1 MDFFEAQ
8 AHAKKRTNRLVVLF
22 ALAVIG
28 TIAAEYFAAIFLFS
42 AVQDRAHRH
51 HGYYD
56 NSNYETDATPAFS
69 LWQPNVFSGVAL
81 GTLVIVGCASLY
93 KWSQMR
99 GGGAVV
105 AESVG
110 GRRIE
115 PNSTDLA
122 ERRLLDVVEEMAIAS
137 GVPMP
142 AVYVLDDEPAINAFA
157 AGLTT
162 ADAVVTVTRGTL
174 DKLTRDELQGVI
186 GHEFSHILNGDMR
199 LNLKLAAILFGIL
212 VIGLAGRGILWSLRN
227 VRVRD
232 KNGTG
237 GIALI
242 VVIGLALMIIGYI
255 GYFFGRLIQAAVSRE
270 REFLADASSI
280 QFTRNPAGIGGAL
293 KKIGGYALGSSLD
306 THRAAEIGHF
316 FFAQAFTSSFTTIW
330 DTHPPLDQR
339 IRAIDSQWDGKFF
352 VPPEKVDIVHTP
364 FPRRLPAA
372 PVTSAS
378 SPPVLRSLGVGGSP
392 FAFRLIG
399 AAAAVASIGTLT
411 ADAITGAQNLLDG
424 LPPPLLAAARDPQQ
438 APALI
443 YGLLLN
449 ADATVCDQQRSIVA
463 TRAGADTIHMLDELA
478 PAIAKVDLEHK
489 LPLVQLASPALR
501 QLPPTALAPFFDTL
515 DQLIHVHGQVDTF
528 EFALQKILRRNLA
541 LGQQPSMGQQ
551 IFSFEAMAGEIN
563 VVLSALAHASSDD
576 EQAAT
581 AAFAAGATQLKMLE
595 GKLSLLATGACA
607 AEQLDAAL
615 DHLAMAALPIK
626 QRLVTA
632 AAHVVSADGVILI
645 GEAELLRAIS
655 ASLDVPMPPLSK
667 G

>member
-22 ALAVIG
+22 AFAVLG
-28 TIAAEYFAAIFLFS
+28 TIVVGYFATIFFIHE
-42 AVQDRAHRH
+42 AHGRVSH
-51 HGYYD
+51 HRGYYD
-56 NSNYETDATPAFS
+56 PSSDYDNAPSPELS
-69 LWQPNVFSGVAL
+69 LWQPDIFTGVTL
-81 GTLVIVGCASLY
+81 CTLVVVGCASLY
-93 KWSQMR
+93 KWNLFHQ
-99 GGGAVV
+99 GGSVV

-115 PNSTDLA
+115 PSSTDLA

-142 AVYVLDDEPAINAFA
+142 AVYVLDDEQAINAFA

-199 LNLKLAAILFGIL
+199 LNLKLAAIVFGIL
-212 VIGLAGRGILWSLRN
+212 VIGLCGRGILWSLRN
-227 VRVRD
+227 VRMRG
-232 KNGTG
+232 KGGG
-237 GIALI
+237 GIAAIAL
-242 VVIGLALMIIGYI
+242 IGLALMIIGYI
-255 GYFFGRLIQAAVSRE
+255 GYFFGRLIQAAVSRQ

-293 KKIGGYALGSSLD
+293 KKIGGYALGSSLE

-316 FFAQAFTSSFTTIW
+316 FFAQAFTSSFTGIW

-364 FPRRLPAA
+364 FPQKSP
-372 PVTSAS
+372 PVPPTSAS
-378 SPPVLRSLGVGGSP
+378 RPLP
-392 FAFRLIG
+392 FAFRPTG

-411 ADAITGAQNLLDG
+411 AAAITGAQDLLAG
-424 LPPPLLAAARDPQQ
+424 LPPRLLVAARDPQQ

-449 ADATVCDQQRSIVA
+449 ADATVRDQQHRIVA
-463 TRAGADTIHMLDELA
+463 ARAGADTIHVLDELA
-478 PAIAKVDLEHK
+478 PAITKVDLEHK

-515 DQLIHVHGQVDTF
+515 DQLIHIHGQVDTF

-541 LGQQPSMGQQ
+541 LGQQPTGMGQQ
-551 IFSFEAMAGEIN
+551 IFSFDALAGEIN
-563 VVLSALAHASSDD
+563 AVLSALAHASSDD
-576 EQAAT
+576 AQAAA

-595 GKLSLLATGACA
+595 GRLSLLAPDACDA
-607 AEQLDAAL
+607 KHLDAAL
-615 DHLAMAALPIK
+615 DRLALAALPIK

-655 ASLDVPMPPLSK
+655 AALDVPMPPLSK
-667 G
+667 V

>member
-22 ALAVIG
+22 VFAVLG
-28 TIAAEYFAAIFLFS
+28 TIAAEYFAAIFLIS
-42 AVQDRAHRH
+42 AAQNRTSYHRD
-51 HGYYD
+51 YYYNSSDSD
-56 NSNYETDATPAFS
+56 NESTPALS
-69 LWQPNVFSGVAL
+69 LWQPNVFAGVAL
-81 GTLVIVGCASLY
+81 GTLVVVGCASLY

-162 ADAVVTVTRGTL
+162 ADAIVTVTRGTL

-212 VIGLAGRGILWSLRN
+212 VIGLAGRGIIWSLRN
-227 VRVRD
+227 VRTRG
-232 KNGTG
+232 KGGG
-237 GIALI
+237 GIAA
-242 VVIGLALMIIGYI
+242 VFAIGLVLMIIGYI

-330 DTHPPLDQR
+330 ATHPPLEER

-364 FPRRLPAA
+364 FPRKAPPAPTA
-372 PVTSAS
+372 PLQPFQFSPHNPQSA
-378 SPPVLRSLGVGGSP
+378 
-392 FAFRLIG
+392 I
-399 AAAAVASIGTLT
+399 ASIGTLT
-411 ADAITGAQNLLDG
+411 AAAITGAQNLLDG
-424 LPPPLLAAARDPQQ
+424 LPPSLLTAARDPQQ

-449 ADATVCDQQRSIVA
+449 ADATVRDQQRSIVA
-463 TRAGADTIHMLDELA
+463 TRAGADTIHLLDELA

-501 QLPPTALAPFFDTL
+501 QLPPTALTPFFDTL

-541 LGQQPSMGQQ
+541 LGQQPTGMGQQ

-595 GKLSLLATGACA
+595 GKLLFLAPGACA
-607 AEQLDAAL
+607 AEHLDAAL
-615 DHLAMAALPIK
+615 DRLAIAALPIK

-655 ASLDVPMPPLSK
+655 AALDVPMPPLSAK

>member
-22 ALAVIG
+22 VFAVLG
-28 TIAAEYFAAIFLFS
+28 TIVAEYFAAIFMFGLSQGRFS
-42 AVQDRAHRH
+42 DPP
-51 HGYYD
+51 GYY
-56 NSNYETDATPAFS
+56 SGHKYGPTHFVPTSPFT
-69 LWQPNVFSGVAL
+69 LWQPDIFAAAAL
-81 GTLVIVGCASLY
+81 CTLVVVGCASLY
-93 KWSQMR
+93 KWNLLHQ
-99 GGGAVV
+99 GGSVV

-122 ERRLLDVVEEMAIAS
+122 ERRLLDVVEEMAIAA

-142 AVYVLDDEPAINAFA
+142 AVYVLDDEQAINAFA
-157 AGLTT
+157 AGLTS

-212 VIGLAGRGILWSLRN
+212 VIGLLGRGILRGLFYARSSRSD
-227 VRVRD
+227 R
-232 KNGTG
+232 KGGG
-237 GIALI
+237 GIFAI
-242 VVIGLALMIIGYI
+242 AAIGLALMIIGYI
-255 GYFFGRLIQAAVSRE
+255 GYFFGRLIQAAVSRQ

-293 KKIGGYALGSSLD
+293 KKIGGYALGSSLE

-316 FFAQAFTSSFTTIW
+316 FFAQAFTSSFTGIW
-330 DTHPPLDQR
+330 NTHPPLDQR

-352 VPPEKVDIVHTP
+352 VPPQKVDIARTP
-364 FPRRLPAA
+364 FAPRPA
-372 PVTSAS
+372 PP
-378 SPPVLRSLGVGGSP
+378 SPT
-392 FAFRLIG
+392 FAFRPTG

-411 ADAITGAQNLLDG
+411 AAAITGAQDLLAG
-424 LPPPLLAAARDPQQ
+424 LPPRLLAAARDPQQ
-438 APALI
+438 APALV

-449 ADATVCDQQRSIVA
+449 ADATVRDQQHSIVA
-463 TRAGADTIHMLDELA
+463 ARAGADTIRLLDELA

-501 QLPPTALAPFFDTL
+501 QLPPTALTPFFDTL
-515 DQLIHVHGQVDTF
+515 DQLIHTHGQVDTF

-541 LGQQPSMGQQ
+541 LGQQPAGIGQQ
-551 IFSFEAMAGEIN
+551 IFSFEALAGEIN

-576 EQAAT
+576 EQAAA

-595 GKLSLLATGACA
+595 GKLSFLAPGACA
-607 AEQLDAAL
+607 AEHLDAAL
-615 DHLAMAALPIK
+615 DRLALAALPIK

-655 ASLDVPMPPLSK
+655 AALDVPMPPLSK